1 MRVLPK
7 LRDGRL
13 DIAVVEADVGG
24 LEGDQFVARHELM
37 SFKLENRMHNI
48 VHTLPINGPAA
59 WRGRDFTDDRR
70 WIHVLTP
77 EAIALLD
84 SALAHL
90 KSRGLRYPD
99 FDRDDFP
106 IHALAPDLAGYADEL
121 ENGRG
126 FLLLR
131 GLPVQRYSEEDLNT
145 VYYGLGLHMG
155 TPVRQ
160 NPRGDM
166 LGAVMNVGD
175 VSSKT
180 TRVYETN
187 LYLPYHSD
195 PSDVVG
201 LLCVRKAMQGGLSS
215 LVSVAAIY
223 NEILRRQP
231 ELMGL
236 YYRPMYFEHLC
247 EPRPSLSP
255 IFSHHQGK
263 LSCRYLRQ
271 YLELGHE
278 VMQQPLSRV
287 EVAALDLFDE
297 VMHDPA
303 LRLDMMLEPGDI
315 QFANNYAVLHSRTA
329 FEDAPEFDRRRKMI
343 RLWLKMDNARELAP
357 EFPGRNGFPAPG
369 DAVTVRP

>member
-1 MRVLPK
+1 M
-7 LRDGRL
+7 
-13 DIAVVEADVGG
+13 DIVRT
-24 LEGDQFVARHELM
+24 Q
-37 SFKLENRMHNI
+37 
-48 VHTLPINGPAA
+48 PITGPAA
-59 WRGRDFTDDRR
+59 WRGPDFDGDTR
-70 WIHVLTP
+70 WIHHLTP
-77 EAIALLD
+77 DHIALFD
-84 SALAHL
+84 TALTQL
-90 KSRGLRYPD
+90 KARGLRYPD
-99 FDRDDFP
+99 FGRDDFP
-106 IHALAPDLAGYADEL
+106 IHALAPELACFADEL

-131 GLPVQRYSEEDLNT
+131 GLPVERYSEEDLN
-145 VYYGLGLHMG
+145 VLYYGLGLHMG

-160 NPRGDM
+160 NPRGDL

-175 VSSKT
+175 VTKKT

-201 LLCVRKAMQGGLSS
+201 LLCVRKAMHGGLSS
-215 LVSVAAIY
+215 LVSVAAIH
-223 NEILRRQP
+223 NEILRRHT
-231 ELMGL
+231 ELIGL

-247 EPRPSLSP
+247 EPHPSLSP
-255 IFSHHQGK
+255 IFSYHQGK

-287 EVAALDLFDE
+287 EIAALDLFDE

-303 LRLDMMLEPGDI
+303 IRLDMMLEPGDI

-329 FEDAPEFDRRRKMI
+329 FEDDPDLSRRRKMI
-343 RLWLKMDNARELAP
+343 RLWLKMANARALAP
-357 EFPGRNGFPAPG
+357 EFPGRNGFPAPEPV
-369 DAVTVRP
+369 AT